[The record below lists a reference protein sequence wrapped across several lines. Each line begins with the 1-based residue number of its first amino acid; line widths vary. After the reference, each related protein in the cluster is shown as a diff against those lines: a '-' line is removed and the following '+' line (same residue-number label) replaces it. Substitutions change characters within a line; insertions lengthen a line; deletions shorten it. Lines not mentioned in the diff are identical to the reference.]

1 MKLRNRPAKRMHDNE
16 KKRQIVKRCGRIKNK
31 TLNLRTDL
39 KSNFKI
45 VHLAG
50 ILLMARAM
58 RTPHDEH
65 EAEIET
71 QLIELCI
78 REARKTQSL
87 TQKELG

>member
-1 MKLRNRPAKRMHDNE
+1 MKLRNRPAKHMQDNE

-45 VHLAG
+45 VHLVG
-50 ILLMARAM
+50 ILLTARTM
-58 RTPHDEH
+58 RTPHDEY

-78 REARKTQSL
+78 REAR
-87 TQKELG
+87 